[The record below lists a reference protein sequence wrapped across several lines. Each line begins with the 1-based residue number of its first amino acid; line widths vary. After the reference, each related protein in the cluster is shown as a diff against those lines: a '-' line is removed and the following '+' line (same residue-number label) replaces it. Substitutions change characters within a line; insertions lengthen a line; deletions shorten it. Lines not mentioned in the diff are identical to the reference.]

1 VYVSITSWGQSGPF
15 VERGLRASELTLQGM
30 GGPVNA
36 TGDAG
41 REPLKLGGNV
51 AHMQAGAVAA
61 YAAVLALYRVE
72 GGGEGD
78 RIDVSIYETQAGTRD
93 RRTTSLT
100 AYAYQGSVSKR
111 TPSSGIAIAAGVK
124 PTADGYINLLAF
136 GAGRMDQFVDMIG
149 RSDLVGDPRLSQ
161 PPTTLDPAFVQELQ
175 ENYFVWLM
183 TMGKREAVAE
193 AQRRGLLAGVVNT
206 PEDLLSDPHY
216 RERGVW
222 EEIEHPVAGRF
233 EYPGRPF
240 IMSDT
245 PRALA
250 RPAPL
255 LGAHTTEVLTRLLGQ
270 SETQVDA
277 LRAAGA
283 I

>member
-1 VYVSITSWGQSGPF
+1 
-15 VERGLRASELTLQGM
+15 
-30 GGPVNA
+30 
-36 TGDAG
+36 
-41 REPLKLGGNV
+41 
-51 AHMQAGAVAA
+51 
-61 YAAVLALYRVE
+61 
-72 GGGEGD
+72 
-78 RIDVSIYETQAGTRD
+78 
-93 RRTTSLT
+93 
-100 AYAYQGSVSKR
+100 
-111 TPSSGIAIAAGVK
+111 
-124 PTADGYINLLAF
+124 
-136 GAGRMDQFVDMIG
+136 MDQFVDMIG